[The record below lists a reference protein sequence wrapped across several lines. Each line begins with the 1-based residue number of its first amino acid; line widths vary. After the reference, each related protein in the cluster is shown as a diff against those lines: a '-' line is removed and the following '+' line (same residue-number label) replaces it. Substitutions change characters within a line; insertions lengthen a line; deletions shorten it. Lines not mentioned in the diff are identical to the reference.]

1 MKKKIVDLFD
11 IPKNLILKLK
21 KKIKSNRPLSKT
33 ELNNLRDLGVLF
45 PSSTSK
51 TAARKILQLADKFE
65 SLKGSAEGAKELKK
79 VKGVR
84 RKVSMKDKRSEPS
97 KSPPKAKIEKG
108 LGRTLTERE
117 KQYLKSDSDLNPK
130 NFYKGGVVDIVDAGK
145 YFKHKSK
152 R

>member
-21 KKIKSNRPLSKT
+21 KKIKSNRPLSET
-33 ELNNLRDLGVLF
+33 ELNNLKALGVLF

-84 RKVSMKDKRSEPS
+84 RKVMS
-97 KSPPKAKIEKG
+97 K
-108 LGRTLTERE
+108 
-117 KQYLKSDSDLNPK
+117 
-130 NFYKGGVVDIVDAGK
+130 
-145 YFKHKSK
+145 
-152 R
+152 